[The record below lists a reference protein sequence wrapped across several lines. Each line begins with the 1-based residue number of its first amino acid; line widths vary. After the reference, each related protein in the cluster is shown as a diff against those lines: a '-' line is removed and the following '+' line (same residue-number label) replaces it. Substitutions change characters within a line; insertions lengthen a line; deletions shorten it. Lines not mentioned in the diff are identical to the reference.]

1 MGAVAAVWRLL
12 SDGQTPFL
20 AAHGAAP
27 DGSQLFGHA
36 LLGLLAGGGLIGVSR
51 LWTRYSRVGRVLAQ
65 HLASVLGPQTGMSV
79 VVLALASGL
88 GEEVFFRGALQPRV
102 GLLPASL
109 LFGLAHLAPR
119 RDLALWAGF
128 ALLAG
133 LILGALFEYTGNLLA
148 PAIAHVLVNAVNL
161 RWLSRISARGDALP
175 PPG

>member
-1 MGAVAAVWRLL
+1 MYFLKGIKE
-12 SDGQTPFL
+12 STPQN
-20 AAHGAAP
+20 P
-27 DGSQLFGHA
+27 
-36 LLGLLAGGGLIGVSR
+36 
-51 LWTRYSRVGRVLAQ
+51 
-65 HLASVLGPQTGMSV
+65 
-79 VVLALASGL
+79 
-88 GEEVFFRGALQPRV
+88 VFFRGALQPRV